1 MQPTATAALY
11 FRRATTEFLDS
22 NRQPCVVTGDGW
34 PDKYVGRCGVCAEVH
49 RAACLAP
56 RMLSRCLRFAS
67 AAAFLSKTAG
77 PLQTRAWPCR
87 QTGQRVSFGPRS
99 RAAASHSKAAQLS
112 DAPQCMPGATGKQ
125 GVCAGGAGRAC
136 MSRKAAE
143 LTGVTRVTVVKIV
156 RFDRAGRCR
165 RACAASKRWWGTRTA
180 ACHAHVRTTSGLQAG
195 PLLLYGKKNV
205 VL

>member
-1 MQPTATAALY
+1 MQDVFRHGSVSASVQLAKRETNASFSFSPVKPT
-11 FRRATTEFLDS
+11 
-22 NRQPCVVTGDGW
+22 
-34 PDKYVGRCGVCAEVH
+34 
-49 RAACLAP
+49 ACLAP
-56 RMLSRCLRFAS
+56 RMLSRCVRFAS
-67 AAAFLSKTAG
+67 AAAYLSKTAE

-112 DAPQCMPGATGKQ
+112 DALQCMPGATGKQ

-180 ACHAHVRTTSGLQAG
+180 ACHAHVRTISGLQAG